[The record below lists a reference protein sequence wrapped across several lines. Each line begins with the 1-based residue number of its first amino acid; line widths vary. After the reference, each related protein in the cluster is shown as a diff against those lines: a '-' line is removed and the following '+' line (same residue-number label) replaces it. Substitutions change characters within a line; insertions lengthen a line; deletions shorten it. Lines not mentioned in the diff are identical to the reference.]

1 MRWKAMVAAAF
12 GCGLL
17 AVVPALTFQGKTH
30 NQAYASETVAPAA
43 QPYNTVVRWTRE
55 TQKNNMGADIV
66 MSQGYNLDGDTVVSI
81 LEDESPIITVSTYDE
96 TGNKVEVNSFDDGK
110 QFVHSTYTYNEQGD
124 QTSWVYQARTPEGV
138 TETSYTYEYTYDGD
152 DLTRKDSYQDGRLV
166 SRETFTREQTD
177 EGIVVRTVTDR
188 DLVPD
193 LTCYAPDGRPL
204 WREKDTYRM
213 VYYYDKLGRETEN
226 CVIAN
231 GMQQNRTLTVF
242 DDTGTAIRRILYGKD
257 INDIVSVSEIEVL
270 SAPPQSWTDFA
281 QKQTTTVRLAVSEQP
296 QTTETETQPETQTTE
311 PESETTELVTDD
323 TQPAEEPSEQTTE
336 STQEPT
342 EPLVPPMETE
352 TVIEVPTPTP

>member
-96 TGNKVEVNSFDDGK
+96 TGNKIEVNSFDDGK

-152 DLTRKDSYQDGRLV
+152 DLTQKDSYQDGRLV

-177 EGIVVRTVTDR
+177 EGIVVRTVTDG

-193 LTCYAPDGRPL
+193 LTCYSTDGRPL

-226 CVIAN
+226 CVIAD
-231 GMQQNRTLTVF
+231 GMQQNRTLTAVVRLSVGF
-242 DDTGTAIRRILYGKD
+242 YMARISMILSVSVRLKCCQHHRRFGRILPKSRQQPC
-257 INDIVSVSEIEVL
+257 VWQSVSSRKRPRPKHSRNPKPL
-270 SAPPQSWTDFA
+270 SRNL
-281 QKQTTTVRLAVSEQP
+281 K
-296 QTTETETQPETQTTE
+296 
-311 PESETTELVTDD
+311 
-323 TQPAEEPSEQTTE
+323 
-336 STQEPT
+336 
-342 EPLVPPMETE
+342 PLNQ
-352 TVIEVPTPTP
+352 

>member
-1 MRWKAMVAAAF
+1 MRWKSIVVAVL
-12 GCGLL
+12 GCALL
-17 AVVPALTFQGKTH
+17 AVVPALTFSGKT
-30 NQAYASETVAPAA
+30 NGQAHASETVAPAA

-55 TQKNNMGADIV
+55 TQKNTMGADIV
-66 MSQGYNLDGDTVVSI
+66 MSLGYNADGDTVVSI
-81 LEDESPIITVSTYDE
+81 LEDESPIITVSTYDAD
-96 TGNKVEVNSFDDGK
+96 GNKVEVRSFDDGK
-110 QFVHSTYTYNEQGD
+110 QFVHSTYTYTEQGD

-138 TETSYTYEYTYDGD
+138 TETSYTYEYIYDED
-152 DLTRKDSYQDGRLV
+152 DNLTQKDSYQDGKLV

-177 EGIVVRTVTDR
+177 EGIVVRTVTDG

-226 CVIAN
+226 CVIAD

-242 DDTGTAIRRILYGKD
+242 DENGTAIRRILYGKD

-281 QKQTTTVRLAVSEQP
+281 QKQTTTVRLATSAQP
-296 QTTETETQPETQTTE
+296 QTAEPELQTTE
-311 PESETTELVTDD
+311 PTEPAAEETQPMEQSTTE
-323 TQPAEEPSEQTTE
+323 PATE
-336 STQEPT
+336 STQQSITPI
-342 EPLVPPMETE
+342 VPPMEPE